1 MKHLLTGLI
10 FLTWGYTA
18 QAQTWETGLAINKT
32 YLWQSNSGVDGVDRT
47 EGLGISAMARYQRP
61 KSFFLFRNNE
71 AGLEF
76 SHGGIY
82 IQEHTSPGGAGGGI
96 TNIKYN
102 TTSFTLNNYF
112 VNFGTLNKGFQVAM
126 GFHYN
131 YKLVSHSDG
140 YYMRRNAR
148 WDTLGLHYWF
158 EKTYYPLDGKN
169 NPEIHRFNFGPTVG
183 IAFRPFQVGKINLR
197 CRYDIS
203 STIGRELQ
211 SGIMGFSNLRQRF
224 ALSFVWAD
232 LKSNRSLEKFKAEK

>member
-1 MKHLLTGLI
+1 MGLITECTDLNVFITYDKMKQFLTGSILLI
-10 FLTWGYTA
+10 IALGA
-18 QAQTWETGLAINKT
+18 QAQTLETGLAINNT
-32 YLWQSNSGVDGVDRT
+32 HLWQSNSYNDYVERT

-102 TTSFTLNNYF
+102 ATSFTLNNYF

-158 EKTYYPLDGKN
+158 EK
-169 NPEIHRFNFGPTVG
+169 
-183 IAFRPFQVGKINLR
+183 NL
-197 CRYDIS
+197 
-203 STIGRELQ
+203 
-211 SGIMGFSNLRQRF
+211 
-224 ALSFVWAD
+224 LSP
-232 LKSNRSLEKFKAEK
+232 

>member
-1 MKHLLTGLI
+1 MKQFLTGSILLI
-10 FLTWGYTA
+10 IALGA
-18 QAQTWETGLAINKT
+18 RAQTLETGLAINKT
-32 YLWQSNSGVDGVDRT
+32 HLWQSSSGVDGVDRT

-71 AGLEF
+71 AGFEF
-76 SHGGIY
+76 SHGEIY
-82 IQEHTSPGGAGGGI
+82 IHEHISPGGAGGNI
-96 TNIKYN
+96 TNIKFN

-140 YYMRRNAR
+140 YYMRRTAR
-148 WDTLGLHYWF
+148 WDTLGLGQYWF
-158 EKTYYPLDGKN
+158 EKTYYSLDGKN
-169 NPEIHRFNFGPTVG
+169 NPEIRHFTFGPTVG

-203 STIGRELQ
+203 SSIGRELQ
-211 SGIMGFSNLRQRF
+211 SGIMGFSNLRQRIT
-224 ALSFVWAD
+224 LSVV
-232 LKSNRSLEKFKAEK
+232 LGKQH

>member
-10 FLTWGYTA
+10 LLTWGCTA

-32 YLWQSNSGVDGVDRT
+32 HLWQSNSYNNYVDRT

-76 SHGGIY
+76 SHGEIY
-82 IQEHTSPGGAGGGI
+82 IQEHKSPGGAGGNI

-148 WDTLGLHYWF
+148 WDTLGLGQYWF
-158 EKTYYPLDGKN
+158 EETYYPLDGKN
-169 NPEIHRFNFGPTVG
+169 NTEIRRFKFGPTVG
-183 IAFRPFQVGKINLR
+183 IAFRPFQVGKLNLR
-197 CRYDIS
+197 SRYDIS
-203 STIGRELQ
+203 TTVFGELNN
-211 SGIMGFSNLRQRF
+211 GMNFNNLRQRF
-224 ALSFVWAD
+224 TLSIVWD
-232 LKSNRSLEKFKAEK
+232 KQK